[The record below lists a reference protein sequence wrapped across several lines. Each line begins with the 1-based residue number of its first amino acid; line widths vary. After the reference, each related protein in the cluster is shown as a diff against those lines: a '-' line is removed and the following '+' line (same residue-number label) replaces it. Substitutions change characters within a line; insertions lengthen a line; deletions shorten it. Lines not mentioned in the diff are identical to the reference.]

1 MTETSFSERVKALEL
16 PLDKLI
22 VIGSGVLNA
31 LGIRQADDIDLAVAP
46 DLFASFATDPVW
58 QQSVANWGEIFYQK
72 GDCEAWSGWTEPD
85 SDHPVYEEL
94 LPDTVVIDEVRYM
107 TLEYVRAWKLRKG
120 RERDKAD
127 VALIDAY
134 NKEYDRQ

>member
-16 PLDKLI
+16 PLDKII
-22 VIGSGVLNA
+22 VIGSGVLDA

-46 DLFASFATDPVW
+46 DLFASFANDPAW
-58 QQSVANWGEIFYQK
+58 QESVADWGEFYYQK

-85 SDHPVYEEL
+85 SDHPIYEEL
-94 LPDTVVIDEVRYM
+94 LPDTFVMDGVRYM

-120 RERDKAD
+120 REKDKAD

-134 NKEYDRQ
+134 NKDHDR